1 MSILVNKKD
10 WIKIFRKDI
19 KDKLSESKIEF
30 DKYKKTGKIV
40 YLQQAGNKLFSVVE
54 NWLMLKYKT
63 KVNNYGDL
71 KKLVKND
78 RNNRLLLSKVAQLHY
93 FYYQNEVMGEA
104 WEYEEIY
111 LESYKIMKNRM
122 GSK

>member
-1 MSILVNKKD
+1 MYKMKILKKD
-10 WIKIFRKDI
+10 WMRIYRKDI
-19 KDKLSESKIEF
+19 KDKLIESKTEF
-30 DKYKKTGKIV
+30 TKYKATNKVV

-54 NWLMLKYKT
+54 NWIMLKYKT
-63 KVNNYGDL
+63 RVLNYQDL
-71 KKLVKND
+71 KSLVKDD

-111 LESYKIMKNRM
+111 LESYKIMR
-122 GSK
+122 GRIR

>member
-1 MSILVNKKD
+1 MRHKFEK
-10 WIKIFRKDI
+10 IK
-19 KDKLSESKIEF
+19 
-30 DKYKKTGKIV
+30 
-40 YLQQAGNKLFSVVE
+40 
-54 NWLMLKYKT
+54 KT
-63 KVNNYGDL
+63 KVNNYSDL

-78 RNNRLLLSKVAQLHY
+78 RNNRLLLSKVAQLYY

-122 GSK
+122 RVKK